1 MFYLRKK
8 YVAPKYMRLLN
19 SALDHGRTKIKNL
32 LQPIDDQ
39 NFLPQPKLT
48 IIVVLAMIGF
58 PLYFWVWY
66 SLFPQPYENLPLRV
80 IGSLIWL
87 PLIFAKNWGEV
98 LSKYLRVYWL
108 FAITFTFPFFFTFML
123 LKNSGSN
130 VWLISSLSGLFLLI
144 MLVSWLQLIAL
155 LIIGISAAIIAI
167 LLSGELIYLPHVVME
182 EMPIFIFTAIAGIV
196 MNFTNEKINQGRLS
210 TMRTAAFNIAHE
222 LRTPLLGIKSAATG
236 LSQYLP
242 PLIEGYKLAEEHKL
256 VADPIRKVHL
266 DNMNQILNRL
276 DNEVNHSNT
285 IIDIF
290 LVNSHQTAL
299 PTGSFKNLSMVH
311 CIRTALDR
319 YPFASAQERDQ
330 IIFEPS
336 PDFLFRGSEILMVH
350 VYFNL
355 IKNALYAMAASRRGH
370 ITIRLANKKHFN
382 EVYFRDSGTGIPENV
397 RPHIFERF
405 YSWDKDGTKFGTG
418 VGLAFCKTVINNF
431 GGEITCDSEYGK
443 YTEFAMTF
451 PLEKIKE

>member
-1 MFYLRKK
+1 
-8 YVAPKYMRLLN
+8 MRLLN
-19 SALDHGRTKIKNL
+19 SALNHGRAKIKNL
-32 LQPIDDQ
+32 QQPIINDQ

-48 IIVVLAMIGF
+48 IIVVLAMVGF
-58 PLYFWVWY
+58 PLYFWVWH

-87 PLIFAKNWGEV
+87 PLMFAKNWGAV

-108 FAITFTFPFFFTFML
+108 FAILFTFPFFFTFML
-123 LKNSGSN
+123 LKNAGSQ

-144 MLVSWLQLIAL
+144 MLVSWLQLVAL

-167 LLSGELIYLPHVVME
+167 HLSGDMIYLPNVVME
-182 EMPIFIFTAIAGIV
+182 EMPIFIFTAIAGVV

-256 VADPIRKVHL
+256 VADSIRKVHL

-276 DNEVNHSNT
+276 ENEVNHSNT

-290 LVNSHQTAL
+290 LVNSYQTAL
-299 PTGSFKNLSMVH
+299 PVGSFKNLSMVH
-311 CIRTALDR
+311 CIRAALDR
-319 YPFASAQERDQ
+319 YPFASAQEREQ

-336 PDFLFRGSEILMVH
+336 SDFHFQGLEILMIH

-355 IKNALYAMAASRRGH
+355 IKNALYALAASRSGQII
-370 ITIRLANKKHFN
+370 ITLANKEHFN
-382 EVYFRDSGTGIPENV
+382 QVYFRDNGTGIPENV
-397 RPHIFERF
+397 RQHVFERF
-405 YSWDKDGTKFGTG
+405 YSWDKDVTKFGTG
-418 VGLAFCKTVINNF
+418 LGLAFCKTVIENF
-431 GGEITCDSEYGK
+431 GGKISCDSKYGEH
-443 YTEFAMTF
+443 TEFVLTF
-451 PLEKIKE
+451 PTENIKQ